1 MHHLLKTILL
11 LHSTTETM
19 IISKSQTAQMLG
31 LSRQRISQLIAEG
44 IAIEAD
50 GGINAVLT
58 ARNYVR
64 RLNKKEAS
72 PLPEGVP
79 CLEESK
85 ARKEAAFCEIEELK
99 LASLRMEL
107 IDMDSI
113 RNRQERI
120 TNAITRA
127 MAQERDHLPEL
138 LAGLSANQIA
148 TVLDERAHDILERL
162 ADPHSEFWHD
172 VTK

>member
-1 MHHLLKTILL
+1 
-11 LHSTTETM
+11 M

-31 LSRQRISQLIAEG
+31 LSRQRISQLITEG

-64 RLNKKEAS
+64 RLNKKEVS
-72 PLPEGVP
+72 PLPDGVP

-85 ARKEAAFCEIEELK
+85 ARKEAALCEIEEIK
-99 LASLRMEL
+99 LASLRMDL

-113 RNRQERI
+113 KQRQDRI
-120 TNAITRA
+120 TSAISLA

-148 TVLDERAHDILERL
+148 IVLDERAHDILERL

>member
-1 MHHLLKTILL
+1 
-11 LHSTTETM
+11 M
-19 IISKSQTAQMLG
+19 IISKSQAADMLG
-31 LSRQRISQLIAEG
+31 LSRQRISQLITEG

-58 ARNYVR
+58 AQNYVR

-72 PLPEGVP
+72 ALPEGVP

-85 ARKEAAFCEIEELK
+85 ARKEAALCEIEEIK
-99 LASLRMEL
+99 LASLRVEL

-113 RNRQERI
+113 RNRQDR
-120 TNAITRA
+120 ITRA
-127 MAQERDHLPEL
+127 ITKAMVQERDQLPDL

-148 TVLDERAHDILERL
+148 AVLDERAHNMLERL
-162 ADPHSEFWHD
+162 ADPHSEFWQR
-172 VTK
+172 

>member
-1 MHHLLKTILL
+1 
-11 LHSTTETM
+11 M
-19 IISKSQTAQMLG
+19 IIKKSQAADMLG
-31 LSRQRISQLIAEG
+31 LSRQRISQLITEG

-50 GGINAVLT
+50 GGIDAVLT

-72 PLPEGVP
+72 PLPEGLP

-85 ARKEAAFCEIEELK
+85 ARKEAALCEIEEIR
-99 LASLRMEL
+99 LASLRMDL

-113 RNRQERI
+113 RQRQDRI

-127 MAQERDHLPEL
+127 MAQERDQLPKL
-138 LAGLSANQIA
+138 LAGLNASQIA
-148 TVLDERAHDILERL
+148 AILDERDREMLEKL
-162 ADPHSEFWHD
+162 ADQQSEFWQR
-172 VTK
+172 

>member
-1 MHHLLKTILL
+1 
-11 LHSTTETM
+11 M
-19 IISKSQTAQMLG
+19 IITKAQTADMLG
-31 LSRQRISQLIAEG
+31 LSRQRISQLVAEG

-50 GGINAVLT
+50 GGINAILT

-64 RLNKKEAS
+64 RLNKKQAS
-72 PLPEGVP
+72 PLPAGLQ

-85 ARKEAAFCEIEELK
+85 ARKEAALCEIEEIK
-99 LASLRMEL
+99 LASLRMDL

-113 RNRQERI
+113 KNRQERI

-127 MAQERDHLPEL
+127 MAQERDQLPEL
-138 LAGLSANQIA
+138 LAGVNASQIA
-148 TVLDERAHDILERL
+148 AVLDERAHDILERL

-172 VTK
+172 VT

>member
-1 MHHLLKTILL
+1 MKIT
-11 LHSTTETM
+11 
-19 IISKSQTAQMLG
+19 KSQAADMLG
-31 LSRQRISQLIAEG
+31 LSRQRISQLITEG
-44 IAIEAD
+44 IAIEAE
-50 GGINAVLT
+50 GGIEAILT
-58 ARNYVR
+58 ARNYVK
-64 RLNKKEAS
+64 RLQRKHPR
-72 PLPEGVP
+72 PLPEGLP

-113 RNRQERI
+113 KNRQERI

-148 TVLDERAHDILERL
+148 AVLDERAHDMLERL
-162 ADPHSEFWHD
+162 ADPRSEFWQR
-172 VTK
+172 

>member
-1 MHHLLKTILL
+1 
-11 LHSTTETM
+11 M
-19 IISKSQTAQMLG
+19 IITKAQTADMLG

-44 IAIEAD
+44 IAIEAK
-50 GGINAVLT
+50 GGIDAVKT

-85 ARKEAAFCEIEELK
+85 ARKEAALCEIEEIK
-99 LASLRMEL
+99 LASMRMEL

-113 RNRQERI
+113 RNRQGHI
-120 TNAITRA
+120 TCAITRA
-127 MAQERDHLPEL
+127 MAQERDQLPAL
-138 LAGLSANQIA
+138 LEGLSANQIA
-148 TVLDERAHDILERL
+148 AILDERAHDVLERL
-162 ADPHSEFWHD
+162 ADPHSEFWR
-172 VTK
+172 

>member
-1 MHHLLKTILL
+1 
-11 LHSTTETM
+11 M
-19 IISKSQTAQMLG
+19 IISKSQSADMLG
-31 LSRQRISQLIAEG
+31 LSRQRISQLITEG
-44 IAIEAD
+44 IAIEAE
-50 GGINAVLT
+50 GGIDAVKT

-64 RLNKKEAS
+64 RLNKKEPS

-79 CLEESK
+79 CLENSK
-85 ARKEAAFCEIEELK
+85 ARKEAALCEIEEIK

-113 RNRQERI
+113 RNRQARI

-127 MAQERDHLPEL
+127 MAQERDQLPAL

-148 TVLDERAHDILERL
+148 AVLDERAHDMLERL
-162 ADPHSEFWHD
+162 ADPQSEFWL
-172 VTK
+172 

>member
-1 MHHLLKTILL
+1 
-11 LHSTTETM
+11 M
-19 IISKSQTAQMLG
+19 IITKSQAAQMLG
-31 LSRQRISQLIAEG
+31 LSRQRISQLITEG

-50 GGINAVLT
+50 GGIDAVFT

-72 PLPEGVP
+72 PLPCTVP

-85 ARKEAAFCEIEELK
+85 ARKEAALCEIEEIK
-99 LASLRMEL
+99 LASLRMDL

-113 RNRQERI
+113 KNRQERI

-127 MAQERDHLPEL
+127 MAQERDQLPAL
-138 LAGLSANQIA
+138 LAGLNASQIA
-148 TVLDERAHDILERL
+148 AVLDEHAHDILERL

-172 VTK
+172 VT

>member
-1 MHHLLKTILL
+1 MNLT
-11 LHSTTETM
+11 
-19 IISKSQTAQMLG
+19 KSQTADMLG
-31 LSRQRISQLIAEG
+31 LSRQRISQLINEG

-50 GGINAVLT
+50 GGIDAVLT

-72 PLPEGVP
+72 PLPEGLP

-85 ARKEAAFCEIEELK
+85 ARKEAALCEIEEIK
-99 LASLRMEL
+99 LASLRMDL

-113 RNRQERI
+113 KNRQERI

-127 MAQERDHLPEL
+127 MAQERDQLPEL

-148 TVLDERAHDILERL
+148 AVLDERAHDMLERL
-162 ADPHSEFWHD
+162 ADPHSEFWQR
-172 VTK
+172 

>member
-1 MHHLLKTILL
+1 
-11 LHSTTETM
+11 M
-19 IISKSQTAQMLG
+19 IITKAQTADMLG

-50 GGINAVLT
+50 GGIDAILT
-58 ARNYVR
+58 ARNYVK
-64 RLNKKEAS
+64 RLQRKDPR

-79 CLEESK
+79 SLEESK
-85 ARKEAAFCEIEELK
+85 ARKETALSEIEEIK

-113 RNRQERI
+113 RKRQASI
-120 TNAITRA
+120 NCAIRKA
-127 MAQERDHLPEL
+127 LACERDQLPDL

-148 TVLDERAHDILERL
+148 TVLDERAHDMLERL
-162 ADPHSEFWHD
+162 ADPQSEFWQR
-172 VTK
+172 

>member
-1 MHHLLKTILL
+1 MTI
-11 LHSTTETM
+11 T
-19 IISKSQTAQMLG
+19 KSQTADMLG
-31 LSRQRISQLIAEG
+31 LSRQRISQLITEG
-44 IAIEAD
+44 IAIEAE
-50 GGINAVLT
+50 GGIDAVKT

-79 CLEESK
+79 CLENSK
-85 ARKEAAFCEIEELK
+85 ARKEAALSQIEEIK

-113 RNRQERI
+113 RNRQARI
-120 TNAITRA
+120 TSAITRA
-127 MAQERDHLPEL
+127 MAQERDQLPNL

-148 TVLDERAHDILERL
+148 AVLDERAHDMLEKL
-162 ADPHSEFWHD
+162 ADPHSEFWQR
-172 VTK
+172 

>member
-1 MHHLLKTILL
+1 
-11 LHSTTETM
+11 M
-19 IISKSQTAQMLG
+19 IITKGQTADMLG

-50 GGINAVLT
+50 GGIDAILT
-58 ARNYVR
+58 ARNYVK
-64 RLNKKEAS
+64 RLQRKDPR

-85 ARKEAAFCEIEELK
+85 ARKEAALCEIEEIK

-107 IDMDSI
+107 IDMNSI
-113 RNRQERI
+113 RNRQARI

-127 MAQERDHLPEL
+127 MAQERGQLPDL

-148 TVLDERAHDILERL
+148 AVLDERAHDMLEKL
-162 ADPHSEFWHD
+162 ADPRSEFWHD
-172 VTK
+172 VT

>member
-1 MHHLLKTILL
+1 
-11 LHSTTETM
+11 M
-19 IISKSQTAQMLG
+19 IISKSQAADLLG
-31 LSRQRISQLIAEG
+31 LSRQRVSQLITEG
-44 IAIEAD
+44 IAIEAE
-50 GGINAVLT
+50 GGIDAVKT

-79 CLEESK
+79 CLENSK
-85 ARKEAAFCEIEELK
+85 ARKEAALSQIEEIK

-113 RNRQERI
+113 RNRQARI
-120 TNAITRA
+120 TSAITRA
-127 MAQERDHLPEL
+127 MAQERDQLPNL

-148 TVLDERAHDILERL
+148 AVLDDRAHDMLEKL
-162 ADPHSEFWHD
+162 ADPHSEFWQR
-172 VTK
+172 

>member
-1 MHHLLKTILL
+1 
-11 LHSTTETM
+11 M
-19 IISKSQTAQMLG
+19 IITKAQTAEMLG

-50 GGINAVLT
+50 GGIDAVLT

-72 PLPEGVP
+72 PLPEGLP

-85 ARKEAAFCEIEELK
+85 ARKEAALCEIEEIR
-99 LASLRMEL
+99 LASLRMDL

-113 RNRQERI
+113 RQRQDRI
-120 TNAITRA
+120 TSAISLA
-127 MAQERDHLPEL
+127 MAQERDQLPAL
-138 LAGLSANQIA
+138 LAGLSASQIA
-148 TVLDERAHDILERL
+148 AVLDERAHDMLERL
-162 ADPHSEFWHD
+162 ADPRSEFWQR
-172 VTK
+172 

>member
-1 MHHLLKTILL
+1 
-11 LHSTTETM
+11 
-19 IISKSQTAQMLG
+19 MLG

-44 IAIEAD
+44 IAIEAE
-50 GGINAVLT
+50 GGINAILT
-58 ARNYVR
+58 ARNYVK
-64 RLNKKEAS
+64 RLQRKDPR

-85 ARKEAAFCEIEELK
+85 ARKAAALFEIEEIK

-113 RNRQERI
+113 RNRQVRI
-120 TNAITRA
+120 TCAITRA
-127 MAQERDHLPEL
+127 MAQERDQLPNL

-148 TVLDERAHDILERL
+148 TVLDERAHDMLERL
-162 ADPHSEFWHD
+162 ADGHSEFWHD
-172 VTK
+172 VT

>member
-1 MHHLLKTILL
+1 
-11 LHSTTETM
+11 M
-19 IISKSQTAQMLG
+19 IISKSQAADMLG
-31 LSRQRISQLIAEG
+31 LSRQRISQLITEG

-58 ARNYVR
+58 AQNYVR

-72 PLPEGVP
+72 ALPEGVP

-85 ARKEAAFCEIEELK
+85 ARKEAALCEIEEIK
-99 LASLRMEL
+99 LASLRVEL

-113 RNRQERI
+113 RNRQDRI
-120 TNAITRA
+120 TRAITKA
-127 MAQERDHLPEL
+127 MAQERDQLPDL

-148 TVLDERAHDILERL
+148 TVLDERAHDMLEKL
-162 ADPHSEFWHD
+162 ADPHSEFWER
-172 VTK
+172 